1 MPTLSMADAG
11 QTGFTAGLVSSFSMI
26 MVSEIGDKTFLIAA
40 IMSMTHG
47 RWQVFLGA
55 IAALAAMTV
64 LSTAFGLLFP
74 HLLSKNL
81 TSWVAAAL
89 FAVFGFKMVRDGWK
103 MADSQLQEEYA
114 QVQMELESKEPSVS
128 PVTVKAN
135 AMEAQGNGTSL
146 GLLHKSALFWK
157 VATLTFLA
165 EWGDRSQIA
174 TIALAAA
181 QDAVGV
187 TIGAIIGHAVCT
199 LMAVM
204 FGHLLARWVSIRT
217 VTMSGGALFVLFSV
231 LTVLGVM

>member
-1 MPTLSMADAG
+1 
-11 QTGFTAGLVSSFSMI
+11 MI
-26 MVSEIGDKTFLIAA
+26 IVSEIGDKTFLIAA

-47 RWQVFLGA
+47 RLHVFTGA
-55 IAALAAMTV
+55 IAALAAMTI

-74 HLLSKNL
+74 HLFSKTL
-81 TSWVAAAL
+81 TSWIAAAL
-89 FAVFGFKMVRDGWK
+89 FAVFGFKMVRDGWH
-103 MADSQLQEEYA
+103 MADSQLEEEYA
-114 QVQMELESKEPSVS
+114 QVQMELEEKDAAAS
-128 PVTVKAN
+128 PIAVKAN
-135 AMEAQGNGTSL
+135 TMESGGATTTLSSASAMALFNP
-146 GLLHKSALFWK
+146 LFWK

-181 QDAVGV
+181 QDPVGV
-187 TIGAIIGHAVCT
+187 TIGAVIGHAVCT

-217 VTMSGGALFVLFSV
+217 VTMSGGVLFIVFSV